1 MVVLPLS
8 QHQIDGAKQS
18 YTTRHVNKQ
27 ACAALLSGD
36 GIPRIGD
43 LVLARVSDISQHKR
57 IELSNGRRS
66 LLFPG
71 DEVILCYGNRY
82 APDQFEAEIPLDLSP
97 CQLVAAGGI
106 AGRVISQH
114 ASMDPATS
122 LDIVGLLLNH
132 QLRPINLRDWALSVP
147 QPLSSSSSRPVTLA
161 VLGSSMNAGKT
172 TTVAHLVHSLSQAGY
187 RVGSAKVTGTGAGG
201 DIWKMWDAGAKIAL
215 DFTDAGY
222 PSTYK
227 VPAVEIEGILS
238 SLMAQL
244 AAADVDVIV
253 LEVADGLYQAETAA
267 IVTSDLF
274 RSLVDG
280 ILFAAGGSLGA
291 VAGVQWL
298 LRHNLSILGISGLV
312 TASPLAARETAIAT
326 GLPVFDLE
334 ALHHEAPGMVARL
347 IQAPKVGSLV

>member
-8 QHQIDGAKQS
+8 QHRIDQSKQS
-18 YTTRHVNKQ
+18 YSTRHVNKQ
-27 ACAALLSGD
+27 AFGALLIEN
-36 GIPRIGD
+36 GIPQIGD
-43 LVLARVSDISQHKR
+43 LVLARIRDISQHKR

-106 AGRVISQH
+106 AGQVISQH
-114 ASMDPATS
+114 AMMEPATS
-122 LDIVGLLLNH
+122 LDIMGLLLDH
-132 QLRPINLRDWALSVP
+132 QLRPMNLRDWALPAP
-147 QPLSSSSSRPVTLA
+147 QSLPSSRPVTLA

-227 VPAVEIEGILS
+227 VPPAEIEGILS
-238 SLMAQL
+238 SLTAQL
-244 AAADVDVIV
+244 AAAEVDVIV

-312 TASPLAARETAIAT
+312 TASPLAAREAAIAT

-334 ALHHEAPGMVARL
+334 ALHREAPGMAARL
-347 IQAPKVGSLV
+347 MEAPKVGSLV

>member
-8 QHQIDGAKQS
+8 QHQIDRAKQS

-27 ACAALLSGD
+27 TCAALLSGN

-82 APDQFEAEIPLDLSP
+82 APDQFEAEIPVDLSP

-114 ASMDPATS
+114 ASMDSATS

-132 QLRPINLRDWALSVP
+132 QLCPINLRDWALP
-147 QPLSSSSSRPVTLA
+147 APKELTSSRPVTLA

-227 VPAVEIEGILS
+227 VPAAEIEGILS
-238 SLMAQL
+238 SLTAQL
-244 AAADVDVIV
+244 AAATVDVIV
-253 LEVADGLYQAETAA
+253 LEVADGLHQTETAA
-267 IVTSDLF
+267 IVTSELF

-334 ALHHEAPGMVARL
+334 ALHREAPSMAARL
-347 IQAPKVGSLV
+347 MEAPKVGSLV